1 MDNSLPPNMYF
12 KLVQKQ
18 WRFSGQLLVVA
29 WVESSLVQQEQAF
42 KQSTVVLLPVRLRLQ
57 GNSVRSRP
65 SSRFSS
71 GQRLCTAGGGGRTTC
86 NSISSMKTSASG
98 TILPVSCCRRAIL
111 AGCGR
116 DRLSQPCAHAGGTAC
131 LEGQLVPLRTE
142 SILRC
147 ALVLQRVCDCEM
159 FSPADCV
166 LRFVDMKVHM
176 SLSSF

>member
-1 MDNSLPPNMYF
+1 MAFFWPVTRGRLGG
-12 KLVQKQ
+12 KLVSAA
-18 WRFSGQLLVVA
+18 RAG
-29 WVESSLVQQEQAF
+29 VQAEHCGFAARPIAAAGEQCKISAELSFLIRAAF
-42 KQSTVVLLPVRLRLQ
+42 VH
-57 GNSVRSRP
+57 G
-65 SSRFSS
+65 
-71 GQRLCTAGGGGRTTC
+71 GGGGRTTC